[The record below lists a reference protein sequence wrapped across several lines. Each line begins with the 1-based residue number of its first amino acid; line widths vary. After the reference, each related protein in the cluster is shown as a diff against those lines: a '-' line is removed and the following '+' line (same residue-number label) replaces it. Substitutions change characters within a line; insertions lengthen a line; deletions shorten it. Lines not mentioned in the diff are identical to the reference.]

1 MPGDQLL
8 KILLSNDDGY
18 RALGLIALGEA
29 VKGLGE
35 VTVVAPDRNRSGASN
50 SLTLDVPL
58 RATAYE
64 RNAFYVNGTPTDCV
78 HLAISGLF
86 DFDHDLVVSGVND
99 GANLG
104 DDVLYSGTVAAAVE
118 GRFLGLP
125 AIAVSLC
132 VEPDSPRNFA
142 SAARIAAQLVTRLQQ
157 GSLPASLSGSLILN
171 VNVPD
176 LPEGELRGLKVTR
189 LGSRHRSKPVLR
201 AQDPRGRDV
210 YWVGS
215 AGDGQD
221 AGPGT
226 DFHAVAAGYASI
238 TPLQID
244 LTRHAVLGEI
254 ESWLQLE

>member
-1 MPGDQLL
+1 V

-18 RALGLIALGEA
+18 RAEGLEALGRA
-29 VKGLGE
+29 MNPLGA

-50 SLTLDVPL
+50 SLTLDVPV
-58 RATAYE
+58 RATSYAVDCY
-64 RNAFYVNGTPTDCV
+64 YCNGTPTDCV

-86 DFDHDLVVSGVND
+86 DFDHDIVVSGVND

-104 DDVLYSGTVAAAVE
+104 DDTLYSGTVAAAVE

-132 VEPDSPRNFA
+132 VEPGSPRNFA
-142 SAARIAAQLVTRLQQ
+142 GAAKVAARLIERMAQSPLQ
-157 GSLPASLSGSLILN
+157 GSVILN

-176 LPEGELRGLKVTR
+176 LPDGELRGVKVTR
-189 LGSRHRSKPVLR
+189 LGNRHRAEHVVR
-201 AQDPRGRDV
+201 AKDPRGRNV
-210 YWVGS
+210 YWVGQ
-215 AGDGQD
+215 AGAGQD

-226 DFHAVAAGYASI
+226 DFHAIAEGYASI

-244 LTRHAVLGEI
+244 LTRHSALPEL
-254 ESWLQLE
+254 ERWLNLE

>member
-1 MPGDQLL
+1 M

-18 RALGLIALGEA
+18 RAQGLEALRQALKPLGA
-29 VKGLGE
+29 

-50 SLTLDVPL
+50 SLTLDVPVHI
-58 RATAYE
+58 APYDANCY
-64 RNAFYVNGTPTDCV
+64 YVNGTPTDCV

-86 DFDHDLVVSGVND
+86 EFEHDIVVSGVND

-104 DDVLYSGTVAAAVE
+104 DDTLYSGTVAAAIE

-132 VEPDSPRNFA
+132 VEPASPRNFE
-142 SAARIAAQLVTRLQQ
+142 SAAKVAAQLIERMSIEPLQ
-157 GSLPASLSGSLILN
+157 GPVMLN

-176 LPEGELRGLKVTR
+176 LPAGELRGIKVTR
-189 LGSRHRSKPVLR
+189 LGSRHRSKPIVP
-201 AQDPRGRDV
+201 AKDPRGRDV

-215 AGDGQD
+215 SGAGQD

-226 DFHAVAAGYASI
+226 DFHAIAEGFASI

-244 LTRHAVLGEI
+244 LTRHAALPEL
-254 ESWLQLE
+254 ERWLKLE

>member
-1 MPGDQLL
+1 V

-18 RALGLIALGEA
+18 QAEGLQALGVAIRPLGA
-29 VKGLGE
+29 

-50 SLTLDVPL
+50 SLTLDVPV
-58 RATAYE
+58 RASRYAPDAY
-64 RNAFYVNGTPTDCV
+64 YCNGTPTDCV

-86 DFDHDLVVSGVND
+86 DFEHDIVVSGVND

-104 DDVLYSGTVAAAVE
+104 DDTLYSGTVAAAIE

-125 AIAVSLC
+125 AIAVSLV
-132 VEPDSPRNFA
+132 VEPGSPRNFA
-142 SAARIAAQLVTRLQQ
+142 SAARLAASLVRRMASTPLQ
-157 GSLPASLSGSLILN
+157 GSVILN

-176 LPEGELRGLKVTR
+176 LPEGELRGVKVTR
-189 LGSRHRSKPVLR
+189 LGNRHRAKPVVR
-201 AQDPRGRDV
+201 AQDPRGRNV

-215 AGDGQD
+215 AGAGQD

-226 DFHAVAAGYASI
+226 DFHAIASGYASV

-244 LTRHAVLGEI
+244 LTRHSALPEL
-254 ESWLQLE
+254 EHWLTLE